1 MVSVVAVPQCG
12 QVRTDSS
19 IMARSLMAV
28 PDAPSGSGQGTAL
41 PAIKREGCY
50 VRSSATVAALG
61 IIGLVAAAAA
71 QEVGP
76 GGPWRG
82 AGPQP
87 CFGSDGGT
95 HQCRPLGGA
104 VAVRAGRL
112 FDSVAGRLLTDQ
124 VVLIEGE
131 RIVAVGAAGQ
141 VTIPV
146 GARTIDLSHATVLPG
161 LIDAHTHMF
170 NYPKPGTSRET
181 ATLIAVHNL
190 QADLRA
196 GFTAARDMS
205 SHGNGY
211 ADVDMRNAIDEG
223 RIDGPRFQVSGRGI
237 IWAGTAGTAAGSP
250 LTSARVHGEEDARAA
265 VREHVERGAD
275 WIKLFPG
282 GAYSFTSAGED
293 KYVVTYP
300 MPVLQA
306 LIDEAHRLGR
316 KTACHVLGGEG
327 ERNAIL
333 AGCDTIEHAFGLD
346 QEQADLMVAKGL
358 AYDPTFVRYTEPYLD
373 DNDRKNT
380 GGKYRI
386 ISIFEKAVTTGVATR
401 GLTVMLGSG
410 VDGATFP
417 HGTQALEFEW
427 FVKRAGMSPTRALQ
441 AGTIVNATVMGWQDR
456 IGSLEKGKFAD
467 LVAVPGDPLTDIT
480 ELERVMFVMKGGRVI
495 RFDVPAAGA
504 R

>member
-1 MVSVVAVPQCG
+1 MIAAFG
-12 QVRTDSS
+12 L
-19 IMARSLMAV
+19 I
-28 PDAPSGSGQGTAL
+28 AL
-41 PAIKREGCY
+41 
-50 VRSSATVAALG
+50 ATFAN
-61 IIGLVAAAAA
+61 A
-71 QEVGP
+71 QETGP

-82 AGPQP
+82 AGAPP
-87 CFGSDGGT
+87 CFGSDGGSY
-95 HQCRPLGGA
+95 QCRSLPGT
-104 VAVRAGRL
+104 VAIRAGRL

-124 VVLIEGE
+124 VVLITGD
-131 RIVAVGAAGQ
+131 RIVDVGAAAQ
-141 VTIPV
+141 VAIPA
-146 GARTIDLSHATVLPG
+146 GAQVIDLSSATVLPG

-237 IWAGTAGTAAGSP
+237 IWAGTAGTSAGTP
-250 LTSARVHGEEDARAA
+250 LTNARVHNEEDARAA

-327 ERNAIL
+327 ERNAII

-346 QEQADLMVAKGL
+346 REQAEMMVAKRL

-373 DNDRKNT
+373 DNDSKNT

-386 ISIFEKAVTTGVATR
+386 ISIFEKAVMTGVATQ

-427 FVKRAGMSPTRALQ
+427 YVKRAGMSPARTLQ
-441 AGTIVNATVMGWQDR
+441 AGTIINATVMGWQDK

-467 LVAVPGDPLTDIT
+467 LVAVPGDPLADIT
-480 ELERVMFVMKGGRVI
+480 ELQRVMFVMKGGRVI
-495 RFDVPAAGA
+495 RADLPAVVG